1 MAKKRRKIVQYKRP
15 LNINIGTVIFGIT
28 FLYICI
34 YCFIYFTRDKISY
47 YEVVQGKSAVVNS
60 SSYTGLIL
68 RKETVTRAPAT
79 GYLHFYIRDCSKA
92 AIGTTIYTLD
102 EKGIVSDLLER
113 AKADGTVLTSNNL
126 KDIKAKIAGYE
137 AGYDNVNFANVYDF
151 KNELENTISECINLS
166 ALENLNTLADEEDK
180 KSYQIYKAKQSG
192 IIVCSTDG
200 YEDLKENKLTPS
212 DFNSTTRELT
222 SHRSNELVESKT
234 PIYKTINSEMWNLY
248 FKISENDK
256 NKYQD
261 TDTLTI
267 RFLKDDITLSA
278 NFELIEIE
286 GEDYGKLTLS
296 RYMLHYATERFLDF
310 TIVEEEISG
319 LKIPKSAIVE
329 KDFYV
334 VPIEYLTGGGDSL
347 NQGFNIEKTDENGNI
362 HVEFQSHAVY
372 RVTEDS
378 FYIDAK
384 VYNSGAQIIMPD
396 SNEKFTLS
404 KTEKLQGVYNINNGY
419 AVFKQIEILSE
430 SNDYAIIADNTDFGV
445 TIYDHIVLKG
455 DSVAEKQII
464 FQ

>member
-1 MAKKRRKIVQYKRP
+1 MAKKRRKIVQYRKP

-34 YCFIYFTRDKISY
+34 YCVIYFTRDKISY
-47 YEVVQGKSAVVNS
+47 YEVVQGKSTVVNS

-68 RKETVTRAPAT
+68 RKETVTNAPAS
-79 GYLHFYIRDCSKA
+79 GYLHYYIRDCSKA
-92 AIGTTIYTLD
+92 AIGTTIFTLD
-102 EKGIVSDLLER
+102 EAGVVADLLER
-113 AKADGTVLTSNNL
+113 AKADGAVLTSNNL
-126 KDIKAKIAGYE
+126 TDIKSRIASYE
-137 AGYDNVNFANVYDF
+137 AGYDNVNFSNVYDF
-151 KNELENTISECINLS
+151 KNELENTIFECINLS

-180 KSYQIYKAKQSG
+180 KSYKIYKAKQSG

-200 YEDLKENKLTPS
+200 YENLEEKKLS
-212 DFNSTTRELT
+212 VKDFNSSGREII
-222 SHRSNELVESKT
+222 SHRSNELVEADT

-256 NKYQD
+256 KKYED
-261 TDTLTI
+261 TDTLTV

-296 RYMLHYATERFLDF
+296 RYMLHYATERFLEF
-310 TIVEEEISG
+310 TIVGEEITG

-329 KDFYV
+329 KDFYT

-347 NQGFNIEKTDENGNI
+347 NQGFNIEKTDEEGNVS
-362 HVEFQSHAVY
+362 VEFQSNAVY
-372 RVTEDS
+372 RVTEDT

-384 VYNSGAQIIMPD
+384 VYDSGSQIIMPD
-396 SNEKFTLS
+396 SNKKYTLS
-404 KTEKLQGVYNINNGY
+404 KTEQLQGVYNINNGY

-430 SNDYAIIADNTDFGV
+430 SNDYVIIDDHTDFGV

-455 DSVAEKQII
+455 DAVTEKQII